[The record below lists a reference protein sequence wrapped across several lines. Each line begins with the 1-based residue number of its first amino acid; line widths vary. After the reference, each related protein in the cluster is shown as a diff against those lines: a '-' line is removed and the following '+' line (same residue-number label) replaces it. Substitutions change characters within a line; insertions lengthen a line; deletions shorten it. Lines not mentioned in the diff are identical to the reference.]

1 MKKPNPLHDQILDLW
16 RQGKSNKEIAA
27 KLHIQHG
34 MVKRIVQ
41 EKRQQLGPEVVPYAK
56 DIANKSAVRGKAI
69 HISET
74 APTHDKYKY
83 EVTTTWA
90 GAFKA
95 LAYYVRDSGDVD
107 AWEFAQEIARK
118 KGMIL

>member
-1 MKKPNPLHDQILDLW
+1 MKPNPLHDQILDLW

-41 EKRQQLGPEVVPYAK
+41 EKRKELGPEVVPYAR
-56 DIANKSAVRGKAI
+56 DMANKSTRGKTI
-69 HISET
+69 RISKT
-74 APTHDKYKY
+74 TPINDVNKA
-83 EVTTTWA
+83 EVSITWA

-95 LAYYVRDSGDVD
+95 LAYRLHDIGDEEG
-107 AWEFAQEIARK
+107 WKFAQEIAK
-118 KGMIL
+118 KKDVRL